1 MPAPKLWSAT
11 DRAPDRG
18 AGVAALAGSA
28 TLTPHAAIRRVA
40 LVVNAAAGGVGP
52 GASAIAV
59 AILERFGLDADIHT
73 PEPANVDAA
82 LSLAVEAKPDLLVV
96 LAGDG
101 TARAAAALCGPAG
114 PLMIPLPGGTMNL
127 LPRAL
132 YGAVGWQQALAD
144 ALTAGVPRTVGGGE
158 IGGRPFYV
166 AAIMGSPALWAP
178 AREAAR
184 RRRLGQALQRARL
197 ALRGLFTARLRFS
210 LDGQSGRAEALT
222 LMCPLVSKAMTDE
235 TALEAAAIDPSQ
247 AGELV
252 RIGLRTL
259 AVELFGARAGDW
271 RDDPAVSIS
280 QCHTGRVWARAA
292 IPAILDGEPH
302 LLPRQ
307 VKVKFVQNA
316 FRALAA
322 PSAALDPTPAGG

>member
-1 MPAPKLWSAT
+1 MPSPRPWNATAP
-11 DRAPDRG
+11 APDRG
-18 AGVAALAGSA
+18 ASVAALAGIA
-28 TLTPHAAIRRVA
+28 TLTPHAAIRKVA

-52 GASAIAV
+52 GASAAAG
-59 AILERFGLDADIHT
+59 AILERFGLGADIHT
-73 PEPANVDAA
+73 PEPAGVAEA
-82 LSLAVEAKPDLLVV
+82 LSLAVETRPDLLVV

-101 TARAAAALCGPAG
+101 TARAAAALCGPTG

-132 YGAVGWQQALAD
+132 YGPVGWQQALAD
-144 ALTAGVPRTVGGGE
+144 ALSVGVPRTVGGGE

-197 ALRGLFTARLRFS
+197 ALSSLFTARLRYS

-222 LMCPLVSKAMTDE
+222 LMCPLVSRAMTDE
-235 TALEAAAIDPSQ
+235 TALEAAALDPSQ
-247 AGELV
+247 ASELV

-259 AVELFGARAGDW
+259 AVELFGSRAGDW

-280 QCHTGRVWARAA
+280 LCHSGRVWARTP

-307 VKVKFVQNA
+307 VKVKFVKNA

-322 PSAALDPTPAGG
+322 PSAALGPSPTGG